1 MNRSTVIDHLEKLSE
16 HVAIAY
22 IYFDYND
29 RDTLNNRNITANLL
43 QQLATRLDILE
54 QELEKT
60 YDALYP
66 RCRKPEAS
74 TLMRL
79 LYCCAKEF
87 RSSFF
92 IFDALDECGEAQ
104 RPEILSTISRLS
116 GSFQVFATSRRHPR
130 NVRRLFEGA
139 PTIEITA
146 HQSDI
151 ERFLEVRLK
160 EVDNLPTELKDMI
173 MAKLLINAQGMYY

>member
-1 MNRSTVIDHLEKLSE
+1 
-16 HVAIAY
+16 
-22 IYFDYND
+22 
-29 RDTLNNRNITANLL
+29 
-43 QQLATRLDILE
+43 
-54 QELEKT
+54 
-60 YDALYP
+60 
-66 RCRKPEAS
+66 
-74 TLMRL
+74 MRL

-146 HQSDI
+146 HQSYI

-160 EVDNLPTELKDMI
+160 EEDNLPTELKDMI